1 MKRFLTSLPLSLVLV
16 AALTGC
22 AGTPSQKAAADSGEY
37 EWVTPTGSNI
47 AVRVP
52 KGQKAAVGT
61 SPTGT
66 LSGEAAA
73 GMINSS
79 GGKVPTDKGGR

>member
-1 MKRFLTSLPLSLVLV
+1 MKRSLASLLPSIALA
-16 AALTGC
+16 AALTSC
-22 AGTPSQKAAADSGEY
+22 AGTPKQSTAESGEY

-52 KGQKAAVGT
+52 KGQKATVGT
-61 SPTGT
+61 SPTGSI
-66 LSGEAAA
+66 SGEAAA

-79 GGKVPTDKGGR
+79 GGKVPTDKGGL

>member
-1 MKRFLTSLPLSLVLV
+1 MTRIT
-16 AALTGC
+16 ALLLLAVTALGLGGC
-22 AGTPSQKAAADSGEY
+22 AGTPKQATAESGEY

-52 KGQKAAVGT
+52 KGQKATVGT

-66 LSGEAAA
+66 MSGEQAA
-73 GMINSS
+73 GMINSA
-79 GGKVPTDKGGR
+79 GGKVPTDKGGN

>member
-1 MKRFLTSLPLSLVLV
+1 MNRSSSLLVVL
-16 AALTGC
+16 AAVGLAGC
-22 AGTPSQKAAADSGEY
+22 ANTPKSNTADSGEY

-52 KGQKAAVGT
+52 KGQRPTVGT

-66 LSGEAAA
+66 MSAEQAAA
-73 GMINSS
+73 MVNASA
-79 GGKVPTDKGGR
+79 GKVPTDTGR

>member
-1 MKRFLTSLPLSLVLV
+1 MKRMLPPVL
-16 AALTGC
+16 ALALLAGC
-22 AGTPSQKAAADSGEY
+22 AGAPKPATADAGEY

-52 KGQKAAVGT
+52 KGQTATVGT

-73 GMINSS
+73 GLINSS
-79 GGKVPTDKGGR
+79 GGKVPTDKGSR